1 MNAHA
6 NLISVNGV
14 EIPVDLINAEVQY
27 HPAATLADARNE
39 ALRALVVRE
48 LLLQRAIA
56 LGLASRVTAL
66 ANPDSVIDQLLKQE
80 LRTLEP
86 TAQECQ
92 TYYQNNRARFLT
104 QPVYE
109 VSHILYLAPADNAQA
124 REQAL
129 FRAQETLEL
138 LKLKPSMFG
147 EIARRDSACSSSGS
161 DGHLGQITPGQTL
174 HAFENALAHMKPGTL
189 CEAPVATEVGYHV
202 IKLHHM
208 APGEQLP
215 FDVVSQWVADHLRGQ
230 VWKRELSQYVQ
241 ILAGQAEITGFNL
254 QGADSPLVQ

>member
-1 MNAHA
+1 MTVHA
-6 NLISVNGV
+6 NPVSVNGV
-14 EIPVDLINAEVQY
+14 EIPADLINSEVQY
-27 HPAATLADARNE
+27 HPAASLAEARYE
-39 ALRALVVRE
+39 AVRSLVVRE

-56 LGLASRVTAL
+56 LGLASRVTAM

-86 TAQECQ
+86 TTQECQ
-92 TYYQNNRARFLT
+92 TYYQNNRTRFLT

-109 VSHILYLAPADNAQA
+109 VSHILYLAPPDHAQA
-124 REQAL
+124 REQAQR
-129 FRAQETLEL
+129 RAQETLDL

-147 EIARRDSACSSSGS
+147 EIARRDSACSSSGNE
-161 DGHLGQITPGQTL
+161 GHLGQITPGQTL
-174 HAFENALAHMKPGTL
+174 PEFEAALVQMQPGTL
-189 CEAPVATEVGYHV
+189 CAAPVATEVGYHV
-202 IKLHHM
+202 IKLHHL

-215 FDVVSQWVADHLRGQ
+215 FDVVSQWVADHLRAQ

-241 ILAGQAEITGFNL
+241 ILAGQAEIAGFKL